1 MGIGLGLGAALCWGF
16 ADYFATLASRRAGTL
31 RVVLGFHLIATAV
44 LAALVLGTGALADVS
59 LGDVA
64 PFLLLGALGWASYL
78 AFYRALAIGPISIV
92 SPVVSGY
99 AAVTV
104 VLAVLVVATAARGG
118 RWRFPDRSPRLLAAI
133 GLIALLDTGGYVSFN
148 VGSRHADTAIVAAAA
163 SPDAGGPLVLGGGLL
178 AERPARAQWAGIAL
192 VIAGLV
198 LLALSS

>member
-1 MGIGLGLGAALCWGF
+1 MGIALGLGAALCWGF

-104 VLAVLVVATAARGG
+104 VLAVLVLDERLSGGEIAAVATALVGVVLASSDLRQIFAAE
-118 RWRFPDRSPRLLAAI
+118 RLAA
-133 GLIALLDTGGYVSFN
+133 
-148 VGSRHADTAIVAAAA
+148 
-163 SPDAGGPLVLGGGLL
+163 LG
-178 AERPARAQWAGIAL
+178 I
-192 VIAGLV
+192 
-198 LLALSS
+198 LLALAPPVLIGGFVFGVAYYSDELGWV